1 MTVRRPLSPLFWA
14 LAQVGSRVRAG
25 SPRGLPE
32 PSTPLPATTALQV
45 PTRHGSIRAVVQ
57 RPAVD
62 TEDAPV
68 VLQLHGGGF
77 VNRYPEQDLHIA
89 RVMADRLGAVVVLPD
104 YDTGPR
110 VQYPVAE
117 EEAYDVAR
125 WLRDEE
131 GAGWSGDRLL
141 LSGVS
146 AGAKLA
152 INVCQQL
159 YVASLPAPAAVALVV
174 PVTDVTRTDRTSDI
188 RRPAISPF
196 VQRFSGWAYF
206 PDAVRQQEPL
216 ASPSRDSA
224 LPEAMPPTLVL
235 TGGDDTL
242 APEGAELVARL
253 RNGGVHT
260 EHHVFVGSDHDF
272 VAGRDRAVIVET
284 LDRLTDF
291 FAAQLSRPGLDPSV
305 DPDPDPDERNVR

>member
-1 MTVRRPLSPLFWA
+1 MFWA

-25 SPRGLPE
+25 SPRGLPG
-32 PSTPLPATTALQV
+32 PSTPLPAPTDLQI
-45 PTRHGSIRAVVQ
+45 PTRHGTVRAVVQ

-62 TEDAPV
+62 VTDAPV
-68 VLQLHGGGF
+68 VMQLHGGGF

-89 RVMADRLGAVVVLPD
+89 RAMADRLGAVVVLPD
-104 YDTGPR
+104 YDTGTR

-117 EEAYDVAR
+117 EEAYDIAR
-125 WLRDEE
+125 WLQDEI
-131 GAGWSGDRLL
+131 GAGRSGSRLL

-159 YVASLPAPAAVALVV
+159 HAASLPSPLAVALVV
-174 PVTDVTRTDRTSDI
+174 PVTDVMRTDRTSNV

-196 VQRFSGWAYF
+196 VQRFVGWAYF
-206 PDAVRQQEPL
+206 PDTARQQEPL
-216 ASPSRDSA
+216 ASPSRDNA

-242 APEGAELVARL
+242 APEAAELVAQL

-272 VAGRDRAVIVET
+272 VAGRDRSVIVET

-291 FAAQLSRPGLDPSV
+291 FATQLARPSLDPSV
-305 DPDPDPDERNVR
+305 DPDTDTDERSTR

>member
-1 MTVRRPLSPLFWA
+1 MPARRPLSPLFWA
-14 LAQVGSRVRAG
+14 LANAGSRVRVG
-25 SPRGLPE
+25 SPRGLPD
-32 PSTPLPATTALQV
+32 PSTPLPAPTDLRI
-45 PTRHGSIRAVVQ
+45 PTRHGSVRAVVQ

-62 TEDAPV
+62 DPDAPV

-89 RVMADRLGAVVVLPD
+89 RALADRLGAVVVLPD

-117 EEAYDVAR
+117 EEAYDIAR
-125 WLRDEE
+125 WLQAET

-159 YVASLPAPAAVALVV
+159 HTAALPAPLAVALVV
-174 PVTDVTRTDRTSDI
+174 PVTDVIRTDRTSGV

-196 VQRFSGWAYF
+196 VQRFVGWAYF
-206 PDAVRQQEPL
+206 PDTERQREPL

-224 LPEAMPPTLVL
+224 LAAAMPPTLVL

-242 APEGAELVARL
+242 APEGAELAARL
-253 RNGGVHT
+253 RSGGVPT

-272 VAGRDRAVIVET
+272 VAGRDRTVILET
-284 LDRLTDF
+284 LERITDF
-291 FAAQLSRPGLDPSV
+291 FAVHLTPPPPEGRTAR
-305 DPDPDPDERNVR
+305 

>member
-1 MTVRRPLSPLFWA
+1 M
-14 LAQVGSRVRAG
+14 
-25 SPRGLPE
+25 
-32 PSTPLPATTALQV
+32 
-45 PTRHGSIRAVVQ
+45 H
-57 RPAVD
+57 
-62 TEDAPV
+62 
-68 VLQLHGGGF
+68 LHGGGF

-89 RVMADRLGAVVVLPD
+89 RVMADRLGAVVILPD

-110 VQYPVAE
+110 AHYPIAE
-117 EEAYDVAR
+117 EEAFDIAR
-125 WLRDEE
+125 WVQAQTD
-131 GAGWSGDRLL
+131 AGWSGDRLL

-159 YVASLPAPAAVALVV
+159 HAASLPAPVAVALIV
-174 PVTDVTRTDRTSDI
+174 PVTDVTRTDRTSTL

-196 VQRFSGWAYF
+196 VQRFVGWAYF
-206 PDAVRQQEPL
+206 PDTIRQQEPL

-224 LPEAMPPTLVL
+224 LSEAMPPTLVL

-242 APEGAELVARL
+242 APEGAELVAQL
-253 RNGGVHT
+253 RNGGVQT

-284 LDRLTDF
+284 LDRLTAF
-291 FAAQLSRPGLDPSV
+291 FAAHLAHPH
-305 DPDPDPDERNVR
+305 PDGTTVR

>member
-14 LAQVGSRVRAG
+14 LAQIGSRVRVGA
-25 SPRGLPE
+25 PRGLPE
-32 PSTPLPATTALQV
+32 PSTRLPAPTGLRI
-45 PTRHGSIRAVVQ
+45 PTRHGVVRAVVQ

-62 TEDAPV
+62 DPGAPV

-89 RVMADRLGAVVVLPD
+89 RAMADRLGAVVVLPD

-117 EEAYDVAR
+117 EEACDIAR
-125 WLRDEE
+125 WLQAET

-141 LSGVS
+141 LGGVS

-152 INVCQQL
+152 INICQQL
-159 YVASLPAPAAVALVV
+159 HAASLPAPLAVALVV
-174 PVTDVTRTDRTSDI
+174 PVTDVIRTDRTSGV

-196 VQRFSGWAYF
+196 VQRFVGWAYF
-206 PDAVRQQEPL
+206 PDVPRQQEPL
-216 ASPSRDSA
+216 ASPSRDLA
-224 LPEAMPPTLVL
+224 LPAAMPPTLVL

-242 APEGAELVARL
+242 APEGAELAARL
-253 RNGGVHT
+253 RSGGVRT
-260 EHHVFVGSDHDF
+260 EHHVFVGSDHDLL
-272 VAGRDRAVIVET
+272 AGRDRAVVIEA
-284 LDRLTDF
+284 LDRITGF
-291 FAAQLSRPGLDPSV
+291 FAAELRRPR
-305 DPDPDPDERNVR
+305 PDGITAG